1 VTDAAAVITLAHT
14 GLVMPHEG
22 TIGRATG
29 ARQAVTSDDLDPPPF
44 VTPLTR
50 IMLNPR
56 IEGLP

>member
-1 VTDAAAVITLAHT
+1 VITLAHT

-22 TIGRATG
+22 TVGRATG